1 MQCICSNRDID
12 APHPNHTMR
21 ALQPY
26 RRAQNGA
33 TRSKRR
39 YALITA
45 LCAQNGAEPWPRHV
59 DNSTENS
66 TGTRQLLDSYSQLA
80 TRQDTRQVP
89 VLARQ
94 DSLQCTRFYRWFWT
108 RLQKLCTG
116 SFAVAALSDAKRQ
129 CKLHVPK
136 TVHKSKFVKF
146 CRSHQSTGLPVQYRC
161 VLSVVEIC
169 VPVPVPYCYALPVR
183 CLFTGKAGECPIY
196 SLPLR
201 EQPSCVRSEQYRRP
215 HQKHARWVR
224 GRGADE
230 QEPSMVVGPW
240 QPKEAGFCVRQRGLL
255 RPSV

>member
-1 MQCICSNRDID
+1 MDCDREWLAEHTPIQTHPFKLMLPILITQCARSNR
-12 APHPNHTMR
+12 TS
-21 ALQPY
+21 ALKTALH
-26 RRAQNGA
+26 AQNGA
-33 TRSKRR
+33 VRSLRR
-39 YALITA
+39 CALKS
-45 LCAQNGAEPWPRHV
+45 QNGAEPWPRHV

-66 TGTRQLLDSYSQLA
+66 TGTRQLLDSYSQMA

-146 CRSHQSTGLPVQYRC
+146 CRSHPSTGLPVQYRYRYRT
-161 VLSVVEIC
+161 V
-169 VPVPVPYCYALPVR
+169 
-183 CLFTGKAGECPIY
+183 CLNGKAGECPIY

-201 EQPSCVRSEQYRRP
+201 EQPSCVRSEQNRRP